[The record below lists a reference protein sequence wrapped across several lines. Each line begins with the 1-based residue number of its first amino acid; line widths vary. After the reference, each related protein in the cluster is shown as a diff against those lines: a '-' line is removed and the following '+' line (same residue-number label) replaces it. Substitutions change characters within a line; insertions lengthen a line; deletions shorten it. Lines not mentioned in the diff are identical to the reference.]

1 MTFFFME
8 IRSTQSALVD
18 ELMIIVNNICT
29 YVCAYIV
36 SLYVRVIIY
45 IRVTLNIEG
54 LLQL

>member
-1 MTFFFME
+1 ME